1 MFFTTKGMKMRGKRF
16 CSPNRKQTKT
26 SRRASKE
33 RMVNLTFLK
42 GYYKQSM
49 VNNKNKGF
57 KKKKDTKVLNGVLLN
72 IYFAAIWRIICS
84 I

>member
-1 MFFTTKGMKMRGKRF
+1 MFFTTKGMKMRGNRF

-49 VNNKNKGF
+49 VNNKNKGL
-57 KKKKDTKVLNGVLLN
+57 KKKKIRKCLMV
-72 IYFAAIWRIICS
+72 FF
-84 I
+84 

>member
-1 MFFTTKGMKMRGKRF
+1 MFFTTKGMKMRGKCF

-26 SRRASKE
+26 CRGASTE

-57 KKKKDTKVLNGVLLN
+57 KKKDTKVLNGVLLN